1 MMMYTNTFTDNVYN
15 TFIMYTNTFK
25 RTRRIILTC
34 TKLNIQKLKY
44 ILLNFRHEKHDFFKY
59 TANLLEIIASL
70 NANGLL
76 ENTQLLLFDIVNM
89 FPNIYNMKGV
99 EPPKFAL
106 DR

>member
-1 MMMYTNTFTDNVYN
+1 MYTNTFTDNVYN

-25 RTRRIILTC
+25 HTRRIILSC

-59 TANLLEIIASL
+59 NANLLEIIASL
-70 NANGLL
+70 NANGPL
-76 ENTQLLLFDIVNM
+76 ENTQLLLFVIVNIS
-89 FPNIYNMKGV
+89 PNIYNMKGV
-99 EPPKFAL
+99 EPSKFAL

>member
-1 MMMYTNTFTDNVYN
+1 M
-15 TFIMYTNTFK
+15 
-25 RTRRIILTC
+25 
-34 TKLNIQKLKY
+34 
-44 ILLNFRHEKHDFFKY
+44 LNFRHEKHDFFKY

-70 NANGLL
+70 NAHGLL
-76 ENTQLLLFDIVNM
+76 ENTQLLLFDIVDM